1 MHTIKGL
8 LICINVVNLGLTCIC
23 RISTL
28 LSDRV
33 VVSTYRSSELLKQ
46 DKMLANLFNVP
57 KHAFTSWIRL
67 MILCIRLK
75 VTLLTEVWK
84 IHALLKHIQFRHN
97 STL

>member
-8 LICINVVNLGLTCIC
+8 LICINVVNLGRTCIC
-23 RISTL
+23 RIFTL

-33 VVSTYRSSELLKQ
+33 VVSRSSELLKQ
-46 DKMLANLFNVP
+46 DKMLADLFNVP

-67 MILCIRLK
+67 MILCMRLK
-75 VTLLTEVWK
+75 VTLLIEVWN
-84 IHALLKHIQFRHN
+84 IHALPKHIQFRHN